1 MDNLYQS
8 NPVANPAMGAGYSAE
23 QSISI
28 TNLLY
33 GVWKRKLL
41 ILLVFAITMAGVVF
55 WLSVAK
61 PRYTPELRIL
71 IESTENAFTQPQS
84 SLNQQRN
91 TVDRNE
97 VTSQVQVL
105 LSSDLAHKVA
115 NELNLGQYPEFGAAP
130 KENSMFTE
138 LFKFL
143 GIDREPT
150 TQSVNQN
157 VIERYFKK
165 LNVFAVQE
173 SRVIAV
179 EFTSEDPELA
189 AKIANTI
196 GTTYVRATQQVKYD
210 SAKDAMTWLSGEIGR
225 LRQTVATSEAAVEEF
240 RARKGLFRSD
250 TTTLH
255 AQELAGINS
264 QMILASAAR
273 SEAEARAKSIRK
285 MLQSGGGIDGSRDV
299 LTSTVIQRL
308 REQQVTLQRTVAD
321 LQATFLPT
329 HPRMKRLSAEIKNL
343 SAQIRKEVLKIVDS
357 LENEAKVQG
366 AREAELRA
374 NLAGLKAKTLTNNQD
389 EITLR
394 ALEREAEANR
404 SLLQTFLQR
413 FTEASA
419 RQDISA
425 LPAGARIIS
434 RAQVLGKPTFPRT
447 KPLFLIG
454 VAGAVVLAILIAFVA
469 EIMTAPTY
477 PAMAA
482 VPMRREPGFQTPPAA
497 PAVASATV
505 ISDENVVPAVPD
517 VPAAPDVPT
526 APDVPAAEQIY
537 TETPESKPAKPK
549 ESPGFAT
556 VLEELP
562 PLMTGKLGLVASG
575 KVCSTD
581 PTGEFALAVRKV
593 FQKLRDAGQAA
604 GTRRFAWTSGE
615 DLEDKVPVLVN
626 LARTFAQSGAK
637 TIVIDTDCASDELE
651 EAFEVGE
658 GVGLSDLLAGRA
670 AFTDAIVRDSA
681 TGLHILRQGA
691 GLAEAESLLG
701 SKRMDYILDAL
712 DQAYEAVII
721 NVAPMNEALAHQV
734 APKAGYAVVFA
745 EATKT
750 GKKFGSEAIYAL
762 HALGVHKTAGVSVQ
776 ANGMFNKLLSKY
788 RKAA

>member
-1 MDNLYQS
+1 MDNLYQGNS
-8 NPVANPAMGAGYSAE
+8 VAHSAMGTGYSAE

-28 TNLLY
+28 TNLLH

-41 ILLVFAITMAGVVF
+41 ILVVFAITMAGVVF

-105 LSSDLAHKVA
+105 LSSDLAHQVA
-115 NELNLGQYPEFGAAP
+115 KELDLGQYPEFGAAP

-150 TQSVNQN
+150 EQSVNQN

-196 GTTYVRATQQVKYD
+196 GTSYVRATQQVKYD

-225 LRQTVATSEAAVEEF
+225 LRHTVATSEAAVEEF

-273 SEAEARAKSIRK
+273 SEAQARAKSIRK
-285 MLQSGGGIDGSRDV
+285 MLQSDGGIDGSRDV
-299 LTSTVIQRL
+299 LNSTVIQRL
-308 REQQVTLQRTVAD
+308 REQQVILQRTVAD
-321 LQATFLPT
+321 LEATFLPT

-343 SAQIRKEVLKIVDS
+343 TSQIRKEVLKIVDS

-419 RQDISA
+419 RQDISV

-454 VAGAVVLAILIAFVA
+454 LAGAVVLAILIAFVA

-482 VPMRREPGFQTPPAA
+482 VATRREPGFQTPPSTS
-497 PAVASATV
+497 AVASATV
-505 ISDENVVPAVPD
+505 IPDADVVPAEPVF
-517 VPAAPDVPT
+517 PAQ
-526 APDVPAAEQIY
+526 EQIDA
-537 TETPESKPAKPK
+537 EPPASKPAKPK
-549 ESPGFAT
+549 DIPALAS

-562 PLMTGKLGLVASG
+562 PLMTGKIGLVASG
-575 KVCSTD
+575 MVCSTN
-581 PTGEFALAVRKV
+581 PTGEFALAVRNV
-593 FQKLRDAGQAA
+593 FQKLCDAGRSA

-626 LARTFAQSGAK
+626 LARTFAQNGAM
-637 TIVIDTDCASDELE
+637 TIVIDTDCASDELA
-651 EAFEVGE
+651 EAFEIGE

-670 AFTDAIVRDSA
+670 AFTDAIVRDNA

-712 DQAYEAVII
+712 DQTYEAVII
-721 NVAPMNEALAHQV
+721 NVAPMNEALAHEV

-750 GKKFGSEAIYAL
+750 GKKFGAEAIYAL
-762 HALGVHKTAGVSVQ
+762 HALGVHNTAGVSVQ
-776 ANGMFNKLLSKY
+776 ANGMFNRLLSKY